1 MKIIKRNGAEES
13 FDTLKIVNAVQK
25 ACNATEN
32 AYLAPE
38 QLTDIA
44 DYVEY
49 KCNKLGRAVS
59 VEEIQDM
66 VENKLMDMKAQ
77 DLFPYLENM
86 NVCVGPCTEDML
98 PADANADNT
107 VCIGICCKK
116 LADAKGFR
124 WVVGCPPGNADVVK
138 GILGDRLEYGVRY
151 N

>member
-66 VENKLMDMKAQ
+66 VPSLY
-77 DLFPYLENM
+77 YLKE
-86 NVCVGPCTEDML
+86 
-98 PADANADNT
+98 
-107 VCIGICCKK
+107 
-116 LADAKGFR
+116 LAEYFKVSPDYL
-124 WVVGCPPGNADVVK
+124 
-138 GILGDRLEYGVRY
+138 LGRTDDR

>member
-66 VENKLMDMKAQ
+66 VENQLMQQRRGYAGKFQQESDGQQRTA
-77 DLFPYLENM
+77 
-86 NVCVGPCTEDML
+86 
-98 PADANADNT
+98 
-107 VCIGICCKK
+107 
-116 LADAKGFR
+116 
-124 WVVGCPPGNADVVK
+124 
-138 GILGDRLEYGVRY
+138 
-151 N
+151 